1 MDCHNGKITHKHRI
15 VPGYQGG
22 EYAEDNVVDV
32 HTVRHAMW
40 HFANFQLWGNEE
52 DRIAWRGLAGIVTH
66 EEAVFEACSLG
77 GKRGGSKGGKNQPIE
92 VKREICKK
100 MRMHLTK
107 ETLQRAGRNG
117 PPDKHKKA
125 GRASA
130 LKTMK
135 MVELI
140 RIDDGEVF
148 VFESI
153 AFASECLGIPPG
165 NLSRVLGGHRETTK
179 GFTARFLC

>member
-1 MDCHNGKITHKHRI
+1 MDCHNGKLTHEHRI

-22 EYAEDNVVDV
+22 KYEEGNVVEI

-40 HFANFQLWGNEE
+40 HFANWKLWGNPE

-77 GKRGGSKGGKNQPIE
+77 GKRGGPKGGRNQPIE

-100 MRMHLTK
+100 MRKHLTK
-107 ETLQRAGRNG
+107 DALQRAGRNG

-125 GRASA
+125 GRVSA
-130 LKTMK
+130 LKSMK

-140 RIDDGEVF
+140 RIEDGEVF
-148 VFESI
+148 IFES
-153 AFASECLGIPPG
+153 ATFAGQCLGISHG
-165 NLSRVLGGHRETTK
+165 NISNVCNGKRSKVQGY
-179 GFTARFLC
+179 TARWLC